1 MNRFFSYIDWPAG
14 YSRKN
19 FRLDLLAGLT
29 VALVL
34 IPQSMAYAELAG
46 LPPYYGLYASFL
58 PPIIA
63 SLFGSSR
70 QLATGP
76 VAVVSLLTA
85 TTLEPLAT
93 AGSQQY
99 ITYAILLA
107 LLVGAFQ
114 FSLGV
119 FKLGLVVNFIS
130 HPVVNGFTN
139 AAALIIASSQLPK
152 LFGVHVDKA
161 PHHYETIY
169 RIIKSA
175 WHYTHWP
182 TLFMAILAFVIMY
195 GLKRVAPRVPNV
207 LAAVAATTVL
217 SWAFGF
223 EHSGLKIDK
232 DAMRSLL
239 EMGPYQYQKERDL
252 DLYIERQDDGQSSIL
267 VLDNELPIY
276 NTTVEDVVLRKS
288 PYTKEMLNIR
298 NIIKILKD
306 SDVKLSRKEASV
318 KIVQE
323 KCIARLDLTYDESD
337 IVAMAKEGSDSL
349 ENGYA
354 DGILESL
361 ALFSE
366 LLRYQSPPK
375 AFRIPHHEIF
385 GTVVEKAGGEIMY
398 GPVVA
403 LSRTDNSLRLVEN
416 QSSNMDKTK
425 VEFFQKMIQG
435 KEKAT
440 VEGTEV
446 FRYLKEAVL
455 KQPSD

>member
-1 MNRFFSYIDWPAG
+1 MPFKEN
-14 YSRKN
+14 
-19 FRLDLLAGLT
+19 LL
-29 VALVL
+29 
-34 IPQSMAYAELAG
+34 IK
-46 LPPYYGLYASFL
+46 
-58 PPIIA
+58 IRIN
-63 SLFGSSR
+63 
-70 QLATGP
+70 QL
-76 VAVVSLLTA
+76 
-85 TTLEPLAT
+85 
-93 AGSQQY
+93 
-99 ITYAILLA
+99 
-107 LLVGAFQ
+107 
-114 FSLGV
+114 
-119 FKLGLVVNFIS
+119 S
-130 HPVVNGFTN
+130 H
-139 AAALIIASSQLPK
+139 
-152 LFGVHVDKA
+152 
-161 PHHYETIY
+161 
-169 RIIKSA
+169 
-175 WHYTHWP
+175 
-182 TLFMAILAFVIMY
+182 
-195 GLKRVAPRVPNV
+195 
-207 LAAVAATTVL
+207 TVL
-217 SWAFGF
+217 KSIGPA
-223 EHSGLKIDK
+223 ESGLKIDK

-288 PYTKEMLNIR
+288 PYTKEMLNIK

-323 KCIARLDLTYDESD
+323 KCIARLDLTYNESD
-337 IVAMAKEGSDSL
+337 IIAMAKEGSDSL

-366 LLRYQSPPK
+366 LLGYQSPPRT
-375 AFRIPHHEIF
+375 FRVPHHEIF
-385 GTVVEKAGGEIMY
+385 GAVSERSGGEIIY
-398 GPVVA
+398 GPAVA

-416 QSSNMDKTK
+416 QSSNTDKTK